1 MEAITCIKERR
12 SVRSFTDQTIDH
24 AVLEEIVEAARF
36 APSWKNTQPAR
47 YVIVEGAKKDALAK
61 EATTAYPHNGEII
74 MQAPALVVV
83 TYISGRSGF
92 ERDGSFSTD
101 WEDRWEVFD
110 AGIATEAFC
119 LAAHNAGLGTVIM
132 GIFDKKITAE
142 QIGLEEGRKVAC
154 LIPIGYPAE
163 TPNAP
168 KRKEVGDLISFI
180 S

>member
-12 SVRSFTDQTIDH
+12 SVRSFQDKAVDH
-24 AVLEEIVEAARF
+24 ALLEQVVDAARF

-47 YVIVEGAKKDALAK
+47 YVVVEGAKKDELAK
-61 EATTAYPHNGEII
+61 AATDAYPHNGEII
-74 MQAPALVVV
+74 CQAPALVVV
-83 TYISGRSGF
+83 TYVSGRSGF

-110 AGIATEAFC
+110 TGIATEAFC
-119 LAAHNAGLGTVIM
+119 LAAHEAGLGTVIM
-132 GIFDKKITAE
+132 GIFDNKIAAE
-142 QIGLEEGRKVAC
+142 MIGLEEGRKVAC

-163 TPNAP
+163 SPAAP
-168 KRKEVGDLISFI
+168 RRKEVGDLISFI